1 MNILLNT
8 NVSENKNTSK
18 NISKNIVTSTT
29 NRNTSKNISTSTSTS
44 SNYKNTNK
52 KLNFNSSPLLRSIK
66 ELHDKYPEDGWDKD
80 IELLNNF
87 DVTECPN
94 AMFNTSNYY
103 DDANKSC
110 NNNNKSR
117 NNNRNSCNSC
127 NNDDN
132 TNFINRKNYIKSM
145 HRMKHFVLRTY
156 FYYDDEKSMGR
167 KTVWRRNPWAFVDF
181 GCNNATSDLNS
192 NKIANFDYSSAKMK
206 SNLLVKRMYSDLDTT
221 DLNSEASRIKVI
233 KPIQDIDEYDIFLDN
248 KIKARSDDCL
258 HRKNYD
264 NKFMFINDLIVD
276 SMLDL
281 NVILNL

>member
-167 KTVWRRNPWAFVDF
+167 KTVWRRNVGLINEVVFVAKSYIN
-181 GCNNATSDLNS
+181 GKTNEIINLTEKTNEIVSGSMNTNRTLIS
-192 NKIANFDYSSAKMK
+192 KYNKSMNVNDRNI
-206 SNLLVKRMYSDLDTT
+206 VYSDVANQDNGCHLECHSGVETIKNT
-221 DLNSEASRIKVI
+221 NLNEIVEEI
-233 KPIQDIDEYDIFLDN
+233 GW
-248 KIKARSDDCL
+248 
-258 HRKNYD
+258 
-264 NKFMFINDLIVD
+264 INSFPHDYRLQ
-276 SMLDL
+276 L
-281 NVILNL
+281 